1 MNEAP
6 KGKIGRLPMAIQE
19 QVNRRREQGERARTL
34 VAWLN
39 ARPEVSLAV
48 CAAAPDSNRAA
59 KLLLPRRGLSPRY
72 EAG

>member
-19 QVNRRREQGERARTL
+19 QVNRRLEQGEIARTL

-39 ARPEVSLAV
+39 AELEVSLAV
-48 CAAAPDSNRAA
+48 RAAAPNSKRQA
-59 KLLLPRRGLSPRY
+59 KLLLPRRGLSPSY